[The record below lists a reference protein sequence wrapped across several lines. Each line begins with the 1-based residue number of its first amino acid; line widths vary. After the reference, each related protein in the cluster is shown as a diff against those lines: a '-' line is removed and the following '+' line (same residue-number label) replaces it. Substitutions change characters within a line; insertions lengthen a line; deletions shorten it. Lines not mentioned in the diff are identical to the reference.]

1 MQISLKQSHI
11 EQALRDYVAKAGI
24 TFNVD
29 DINFTAGRGKDG
41 LIAAIELEDPFSVEP
56 VSSRPARDKQG
67 KGTQPAEAEPE
78 QASDPDDSQDVAPE
92 EIPVTESKSE
102 SPFVSDDK
110 QEEAPALTKE
120 AAPLAKAGV
129 SLFG

>member
-1 MQISLKQSHI
+1 MQITLKQSHI

-29 DINFTAGRGKDG
+29 DISFTAGRGKDG
-41 LIAAIELEDPFSVEP
+41 LTAAIELEDPFSVEP
-56 VSSRPARDKQG
+56 ISSRPARDQQS
-67 KGTQPAEAEPE
+67 KGTQLAEAEPE
-78 QASDPDDSQDVAPE
+78 QADESTDSRDAAPE
-92 EIPVTESKSE
+92 EASSAEPE

-110 QEEAPALTKE
+110 QEEAPALSKE
-120 AAPLAKAGV
+120 AAPLTKAGV